1 MYSTETRQSGV
12 FSTVN
17 ALDYNTPELDVR
29 MFSQGLNHFQSLGK
43 WSCVVPAYI
52 LITSPLLSNL
62 IMRNHDAELNEIAK
76 NYGLTYTRYSDDLSF
91 STRSKTF
98 NRVTAKEVIKKV
110 YDILSRAGFRPQS
123 RKTKII
129 PPRSKKI
136 ILGLNVDGAVPRLQ
150 KEFKDRLRQ
159 HLYYLEKLGP
169 IEHANRR
176 EFDSVWGMKCHIK
189 GLIDYANMIEPEY
202 SMLCLEKFEKF
213 EWPV

>member
-1 MYSTETRQSGV
+1 MDRFLQRSASWIIKSGLKMAGIHLRKRKNCPNIGV
-12 FSTVN
+12 
-17 ALDYNTPELDVR
+17 
-29 MFSQGLNHFQSLGK
+29 HF
-43 WSCVVPAYI
+43 YD
-52 LITSPLLSNL
+52 LI
-62 IMRNHDAELNEIAK
+62 
-76 NYGLTYTRYSDDLSF
+76 F
-91 STRSKTF
+91 STRSKMF
-98 NRVTAKEVIKKV
+98 NRVTAKEVVQKV
-110 YDILSRAGFRPQS
+110 YGILSRAGFRPQY

-129 PPRSKKI
+129 PPGSKKI
-136 ILGLNVDGAVPRLQ
+136 VLGLNVDGAVPRLQ